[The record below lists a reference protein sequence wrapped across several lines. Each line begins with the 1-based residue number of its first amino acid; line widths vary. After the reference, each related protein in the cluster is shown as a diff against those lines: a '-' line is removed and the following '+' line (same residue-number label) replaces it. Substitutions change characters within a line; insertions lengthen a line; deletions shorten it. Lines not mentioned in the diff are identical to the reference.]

1 MKLPFANPPA
11 SSILFVY
18 MKIYLYEIHLH
29 TLDYQMHHDC
39 GQKQLKCYSY
49 PMIGRKVFGLDS
61 RNVETSLSR
70 SNWTVL
76 IAEII

>member
-29 TLDYQMHHDC
+29 TLDYQMRHDC
-39 GQKQLKCYSY
+39 AQKQLKGYSY
-49 PMIGRKVFGLDS
+49 PTTGTKVLGLDS
-61 RNVETSLSR
+61 RNVLK
-70 SNWTVL
+70 L
-76 IAEII
+76 L